1 MDERERGEEGLM
13 GSGRCCPRPWL
24 FAAALWHVKRQ
35 KQPASLIGTGAQR
48 DMPPTP
54 ERAVSAIAALNDR
67 VFLEK
72 SASLNA

>member
-1 MDERERGEEGLM
+1 
-13 GSGRCCPRPWL
+13 L

-35 KQPASLIGTGAQR
+35 KQPASWIGTGAQR